1 MEVAIGT
8 DRIVL
13 KGNNHVIKFPR
24 VSLVKPIKE
33 TWHLKQYGKAS
44 VVRSWRLSPQIHQ
57 SMQWFLLHGISANR
71 REARLAKIQ
80 PEIVAVTRT
89 ILGGLVNVQP
99 RLKPPEGTDVY
110 DRSTVFYAALGAKDM
125 ARLGH
130 TIESEGNFGVT
141 QEGRVVF
148 TDGGSLGLET
158 LVQEQ
163 KTSKIVTAL
172 AALSLIHNTPSATE
186 PPAAT

>member
-1 MEVAIGT
+1 
-8 DRIVL
+8 
-13 KGNNHVIKFPR
+13 
-24 VSLVKPIKE
+24 
-33 TWHLKQYGKAS
+33 
-44 VVRSWRLSPQIHQ
+44 
-57 SMQWFLLHGISANR
+57 
-71 REARLAKIQ
+71 
-80 PEIVAVTRT
+80 
-89 ILGGLVNVQP
+89 VNVQP

-110 DRSTVFYAALGAKDM
+110 DRATVFYAALGAKDM

-163 KTSKIVTAL
+163 KTSKIVTPL